1 MAITAE
7 RAKVIHFAKPF
18 EATGLVVVVSPKA
31 PLTDASD
38 VKAVVGYLNKADKKV
53 VVQLGSVN
61 EKGKKL
67 YFPTAQTVTIQN
79 LLDGYLQVST
89 GRADAYITDDVSALS
104 YLKEHPGSCKVVL
117 SGRKQPYLI
126 NFPAG
131 GGVPRGQFEFCHWV
145 DIFVQN
151 WIDSGDYKPDLS
163 QGYRVGAA
171 HRFTAAAARGLL
183 ISDDGGAGRA
193 DGSLRPPARCR
204 RTPERTAELDRDE
217 AREPDGA
224 HDPREQPARSTLAP
238 VKVLRGHLVRPLAR
252 ASARAH
258 RAKRIGEDDLAA
270 VSGPPRG
277 AGRGGDLGGRCPPG
291 RACFAAAGRGHGV
304 SAVSTCSLTSPCST
318 TSRWRRGS

>member
-1 MAITAE
+1 MSREHEVEESDRKKVSRREMLTVGGGVAMVSTFVGSLSRRGVAEAQAQASGKPLLDEILDRKELRVGTFLQYPPIMFKDKNGEAQGFEVDMARDMGQALGVKVTFVDSAWEGLLPGIQAGKFDVIIAQMAITAE

-18 EATGLVVVVSPKA
+18 EATGLVVVLSPKA
-31 PLTDASD
+31 ALTDASD

-131 GGVPRGQFEFCHWV
+131 GGVPRGQVEFAHWV

-151 WIDSGDYKPDLS
+151 WIDSGDY
-163 QGYRVGAA
+163 
-171 HRFTAAAARGLL
+171 
-183 ISDDGGAGRA
+183 
-193 DGSLRPPARCR
+193 R
-204 RTPERTAELDRDE
+204 RTYLKDIGW
-217 AREPDGA
+217 EPPI
-224 HDPREQPARSTLAP
+224 DPLQL
-238 VKVLRGHLVRPLAR
+238 LRG
-252 ASARAH
+252 
-258 RAKRIGEDDLAA
+258 G
-270 VSGPPRG
+270 
-277 AGRGGDLGGRCPPG
+277 
-291 RACFAAAGRGHGV
+291 F
-304 SAVSTCSLTSPCST
+304 
-318 TSRWRRGS
+318 

>member
-1 MAITAE
+1 MSREHEVEESDRKKVSRREMLTVGGGVAMVSTFVGGLSRRGVAEAQAQASGKPLLDEILDRKELRVGTFLQYPPIMFKDKNGEAQGFEVDMARDMGQALGVKVTFVDSAWEGLLPGIQAGKFDVIIAQMAITAE

-18 EATGLVVVVSPKA
+18 EATGLVVVLSPKA

-38 VKAVVGYLNKADKKV
+38 VKAVVGYLNKADRKV

-104 YLKEHPGSCKVVL
+104 YLKEHPGSCKIVL

-131 GGVPRGQFEFCHWV
+131 GGVPRGQMEFAHWV

-151 WIDSGDYKPDLS
+151 WIDSGDY
-163 QGYRVGAA
+163 
-171 HRFTAAAARGLL
+171 
-183 ISDDGGAGRA
+183 
-193 DGSLRPPARCR
+193 R
-204 RTPERTAELDRDE
+204 RTYLKDIGW
-217 AREPDGA
+217 EPPI
-224 HDPREQPARSTLAP
+224 DPLQL
-238 VKVLRGHLVRPLAR
+238 LRG
-252 ASARAH
+252 
-258 RAKRIGEDDLAA
+258 G
-270 VSGPPRG
+270 
-277 AGRGGDLGGRCPPG
+277 
-291 RACFAAAGRGHGV
+291 F
-304 SAVSTCSLTSPCST
+304 
-318 TSRWRRGS
+318 

>member
-1 MAITAE
+1 MSREHEVEESDRKKVSRREMLTVGGGVAMVSTFVGSLSRRGVAEAQAQASGKPLLDEILDRKELRVGTFLQYPPIMFKDKNGEAQGFEVDMARDMGQALGVKVTFVDSAWEGLLPGIQAGKFDVIIAQMAITAE

-18 EATGLVVVVSPKA
+18 EATGLVVVLSPKA
-31 PLTDASD
+31 ALTDASD

-104 YLKEHPGSCKVVL
+104 YLKEHPGSCKIVL

-131 GGVPRGQFEFCHWV
+131 GGVPRGQVEFAHWV

-151 WIDSGDYKPDLS
+151 WIDSGDY
-163 QGYRVGAA
+163 
-171 HRFTAAAARGLL
+171 
-183 ISDDGGAGRA
+183 
-193 DGSLRPPARCR
+193 R
-204 RTPERTAELDRDE
+204 RTYLKDIGW
-217 AREPDGA
+217 EPPI
-224 HDPREQPARSTLAP
+224 DPLQL
-238 VKVLRGHLVRPLAR
+238 LRG
-252 ASARAH
+252 
-258 RAKRIGEDDLAA
+258 G
-270 VSGPPRG
+270 
-277 AGRGGDLGGRCPPG
+277 
-291 RACFAAAGRGHGV
+291 F
-304 SAVSTCSLTSPCST
+304 
-318 TSRWRRGS
+318 

>member
-1 MAITAE
+1 MSLEHEVGGSDQKKVTRRGMLTVGGGVAMASTLVGLSGRGVAHAQTQAPGKPLLDDILDRKELRVGVFLQYPPIMFKDKNGEPQGFEVDMARDMGQALGVKVTFVDSAWEGLLPGIQAGKFDVIIAQMAITAE
-7 RAKVIHFAKPF
+7 RGKVIHFAKPF
-18 EATGLVVVVSPKA
+18 EATGLVVVLSPKA

-38 VKAVVGYLNKADKKV
+38 VKAVAGYLNKADKKV

-117 SGRKQPYLI
+117 SGRKQPYLV

-151 WIDSGDYKPDLS
+151 WIDSGDYKRTYLKDIGWEPPLE
-163 QGYRVGAA
+163 
-171 HRFTAAAARGLL
+171 
-183 ISDDGGAGRA
+183 
-193 DGSLRPPARCR
+193 SLQ
-204 RTPERTAELDRDE
+204 L
-217 AREPDGA
+217 
-224 HDPREQPARSTLAP
+224 
-238 VKVLRGHLVRPLAR
+238 LRG
-252 ASARAH
+252 
-258 RAKRIGEDDLAA
+258 G
-270 VSGPPRG
+270 
-277 AGRGGDLGGRCPPG
+277 
-291 RACFAAAGRGHGV
+291 F
-304 SAVSTCSLTSPCST
+304 
-318 TSRWRRGS
+318 

>member
-1 MAITAE
+1 MSREHEVGGSDQKRVTRRGMLTVGGGVAMASTLVGLSGRGVAHAQTQAAGKPLLDDILDRKELRVGVFLQYPPIMFKDKNGEPQGFEVDMARDMGQALGVKVTFVDSAWEGLLPGIQAGKFDVITAQMAITAE

-18 EATGLVVVVSPKA
+18 EATGLVVVLSPKA

-38 VKAVVGYLNKADKKV
+38 LKAVAGYLNKADKKV

-104 YLKEHPGSCKVVL
+104 YLKEHPGSCKIVL

-126 NFPAG
+126 TFPAG

-151 WIDSGDYKPDLS
+151 WIDSGDYKRTYLKDIGWEPPLE
-163 QGYRVGAA
+163 
-171 HRFTAAAARGLL
+171 
-183 ISDDGGAGRA
+183 
-193 DGSLRPPARCR
+193 SLQ
-204 RTPERTAELDRDE
+204 L
-217 AREPDGA
+217 
-224 HDPREQPARSTLAP
+224 
-238 VKVLRGHLVRPLAR
+238 LRG
-252 ASARAH
+252 
-258 RAKRIGEDDLAA
+258 G
-270 VSGPPRG
+270 
-277 AGRGGDLGGRCPPG
+277 
-291 RACFAAAGRGHGV
+291 F
-304 SAVSTCSLTSPCST
+304 
-318 TSRWRRGS
+318 

>member
-1 MAITAE
+1 MSREHEVEESDRKKVSRREMLTVGGGVAMVSTFVGSLSRRGVAEAQAQASGKPLLDEILDRKELRVGTFLQYPPIMFKDKNGEAQGFEVDMARDMGQALGVKVTFVDSAWEGLLPGIQAGKFDVIIAQMAITAE

-18 EATGLVVVVSPKA
+18 EATGLVVVLSPKA
-31 PLTDASD
+31 ALTDASD
-38 VKAVVGYLNKADKKV
+38 VKAVVGYLNKADRKV

-131 GGVPRGQFEFCHWV
+131 GGVPRGQVEFAHWV

-151 WIDSGDYKPDLS
+151 WIDSGDY
-163 QGYRVGAA
+163 
-171 HRFTAAAARGLL
+171 
-183 ISDDGGAGRA
+183 
-193 DGSLRPPARCR
+193 R
-204 RTPERTAELDRDE
+204 RTYLKDIGW
-217 AREPDGA
+217 EPPI
-224 HDPREQPARSTLAP
+224 DPLQL
-238 VKVLRGHLVRPLAR
+238 LRG
-252 ASARAH
+252 
-258 RAKRIGEDDLAA
+258 G
-270 VSGPPRG
+270 
-277 AGRGGDLGGRCPPG
+277 
-291 RACFAAAGRGHGV
+291 F
-304 SAVSTCSLTSPCST
+304 
-318 TSRWRRGS
+318 

>member
-1 MAITAE
+1 MSREHEVEESDRKKVSRREMLTVGGGVAMVSTFVGSLSRRGVAEAQAQASGKPLLDEILDRKELRVGTFLQYPPIMFKDKNGEAQGFEVDMARDMGQALGVKVTFVDSAWEGLLPGIQAGKFDVIIAQMAITAE

-18 EATGLVVVVSPKA
+18 EATGLVVVLSPKA

-131 GGVPRGQFEFCHWV
+131 GGVPRGQVEFAHWV

-151 WIDSGDYKPDLS
+151 WIDSGDY
-163 QGYRVGAA
+163 
-171 HRFTAAAARGLL
+171 
-183 ISDDGGAGRA
+183 
-193 DGSLRPPARCR
+193 R
-204 RTPERTAELDRDE
+204 RTYLKDIGW
-217 AREPDGA
+217 EPPI
-224 HDPREQPARSTLAP
+224 DPLQL
-238 VKVLRGHLVRPLAR
+238 LRG
-252 ASARAH
+252 
-258 RAKRIGEDDLAA
+258 G
-270 VSGPPRG
+270 
-277 AGRGGDLGGRCPPG
+277 
-291 RACFAAAGRGHGV
+291 F
-304 SAVSTCSLTSPCST
+304 
-318 TSRWRRGS
+318 